1 MYKSRFR
8 PNRRSLLKG
17 AVALPFAAGFVS
29 LGFSHA
35 ARAQSAP
42 LRVGLLRNP
51 VSGLIEIAG
60 KKGWYKEAGTDIR
73 SELFTGAAGPK
84 VIQAMGGGSLDMSS
98 VSATAALLAV
108 ANGAVPLKIVSI
120 STDPAPLFMLLSNPD
135 IESVA
140 ALKGRKVSAPQGTG
154 LQYFLG
160 RALSKHGMTMA
171 DIEYV
176 NLPANDAQSAFL
188 AGQVDAVVPSLIGAF
203 VIQKVKPDT
212 KRLFMHGDFT
222 KGDGP
227 ADPFVDYDV
236 FVAPESVVAER
247 GGDLR
252 AFLAAYH
259 GKAVPYL
266 TDAATQEAAIAEIT
280 EYVNTEQKTPTD
292 ADIVRKLML
301 QSGFYNQAE
310 AKELMTADAFVAGLE
325 DQVKFFVDA
334 GQLKS
339 ARSMADVVATDLI

>member
-1 MYKSRFR
+1 MHDRQFR
-8 PNRRSLLKG
+8 PSRRALLKG
-17 AVALPFAAGFVS
+17 VAALPLAAGIAS
-29 LGFSHA
+29 LGFSLP
-35 ARAQSAP
+35 ARSQKAP

-51 VSGLIEIAG
+51 VSGLIEVAG
-60 KKGWYKEAGTDIR
+60 KKGWYKEAGTDIQ

-84 VIQAMGGGSLDMSS
+84 VIQAMGGDSLDLSS
-98 VSATAALLAV
+98 VSATAVLLAV
-108 ANGAVPLKIVSI
+108 ANGAVPLKIVSV
-120 STDPAPLFMLLSNPD
+120 STDPAPLFMLLSNPE

-160 RALSKHGMTMA
+160 RALGKHGMTMA

-222 KGDGP
+222 KGEGP
-227 ADPFVDYDV
+227 TEPFVDYDV
-236 FVAPESVVAER
+236 FVASEKAVAER
-247 GGDLR
+247 GDDLR

-266 TDAATQEAAIAEIT
+266 ADAATQEAAIAEIT

-292 ADIVRKLML
+292 ADIVRQLML
-301 QSGFYNQAE
+301 QSGFYNHTE
-310 AKELMTADAFVAGLE
+310 ARDLLTADAFVAGLE
-325 DQVKFFVDA
+325 DQVKFFVDS

-339 ARSMADVVATDLI
+339 ARPMAEVVATDLL

>member
-1 MYKSRFR
+1 MNDGQFR

-17 AVALPFAAGFVS
+17 AAALPLAAGIAS
-29 LGFSHA
+29 LSLSLP

-51 VSGLIEIAG
+51 VSGLIELAG
-60 KKGWYKEAGTDIR
+60 KKGWYKEAGTDIQ

-84 VIQAMGGGSLDMSS
+84 VIQAMGGGSLDLSS
-98 VSATAALLAV
+98 VSATAVLLAV

-120 STDPAPLFMLLSNPD
+120 STDPAPLFMLLSNPE
-135 IESVA
+135 IESVP

-160 RALSKHGMTMA
+160 RALGKHGMTMA

-212 KRLFMHGDFT
+212 KRLFRHGDFT
-222 KGDGP
+222 KGEGST
-227 ADPFVDYDV
+227 APFVDYDV
-236 FVAPESVVAER
+236 FVASESVVAER
-247 GGDLR
+247 GDDLR

-266 TDAATQEAAIAEIT
+266 TEAATQEAAIAEIT

-292 ADIVRKLML
+292 ANIVRELML
-301 QSGFYNQAE
+301 QSGFYDHAE
-310 AKELMTADAFVAGLE
+310 AKELMTADALVAGLE
-325 DQVKFFVDA
+325 DQVRFFVDS

-339 ARSMADVVATDLI
+339 ARPMAEVVATDLL